1 LAAKD
6 AHPPIVYPGSIERI
20 DFGEAKEHKGF
31 VLADVS
37 KGQTTWEFVRLKTR
51 RFLDYAIQ
59 IEAGNT
65 TTDDILM
72 QLPQPDKVAEAI
84 CRVQLTY
91 PADWESLLDERAI
104 LARFEQAFS
113 IQIQKNRLVAR
124 RARLGESAQVEAMT
138 PEELLA
144 TYWRTKEFEE
154 EEIEAMLTLAKEV
167 LTAVGDEGEV

>member
-1 LAAKD
+1 M
-6 AHPPIVYPGSIERI
+6 
-20 DFGEAKEHKGF
+20 DFPLQVTA
-31 VLADVS
+31 S
-37 KGQTTWEFVRLKTR
+37 
-51 RFLDYAIQ
+51 
-59 IEAGNT
+59 NM
-65 TTDDILM
+65 TTDELLT
-72 QLPQPDKVAEAI
+72 QLPEPDQVADAI

-104 LARFEQAFS
+104 LAHFGQAFS
-113 IQIQKNRLVAR
+113 IQVQKNRLVER

-167 LTAVGDEGEV
+167 LTDIDEENEV